1 MFLGKVHQITTSLLR
16 KIVKNTQTAKMRKY
30 YRLKHQKLI
39 QAIVVALVFIAMLSI
54 IVGGVFIYCGS
65 SFFVPGI
72 IMTVISAAVLIAYL
86 IFAVVFSFKNR

>member
-1 MFLGKVHQITTSLLR
+1 MAFLEMILEGIIAPALELIEYFGKG
-16 KIVKNTQTAKMRKY
+16 K
-30 YRLKHQKLI
+30 KHQKLI